1 MRSQLTRHYLH
12 IQALVAAVLVDICVY
27 FVKLTVL
34 QHQMDPIYFRISVM
48 IYAFFPK
55 KTFMDIPSSN
65 AYTYTVQVPSSITNI
80 MSAPPP
86 VVWRRRKDKALI
98 RGGRYRFFKMLA
110 VVTF

>member
-1 MRSQLTRHYLH
+1 
-12 IQALVAAVLVDICVY
+12 
-27 FVKLTVL
+27 
-34 QHQMDPIYFRISVM
+34 
-48 IYAFFPK
+48 
-55 KTFMDIPSSN
+55 MDIPSSN
-65 AYTYTVQVPSSITNI
+65 AYTYAAQVPSSITNI